1 MKKWVR
7 VLVVDD
13 CEMLYAGIRR
23 ALTCANCEII
33 GEACDGATA
42 LALIE
47 RERPDIVLLDGRLPD
62 LCGREIVEIAKARG
76 TAARFVA
83 YSAHE
88 EYDDVM
94 GMVRAG
100 AVGFVIQD
108 EAPKNLIEA
117 IETAARGG
125 TWFSQRIAKKLA
137 EWAQTTPPQAHSLSP
152 QELRVLCLMARAKS
166 DGAIIQELNISPR
179 TLRHHVRNAMDKVGV
194 DTRAKLM
201 LWALEN
207 GLGEKQSRQAQAP
220 HGSSQK

>member
-1 MKKWVR
+1 M
-7 VLVVDD
+7 
-13 CEMLYAGIRR
+13 
-23 ALTCANCEII
+23 
-33 GEACDGATA
+33 GEASDGATELHL
-42 LALIE
+42 LAHLN
-47 RERPDIVLLDGRLPD
+47 PDVMLLDCRLPD

-100 AVGFVIQD
+100 AVGFVVQD
-108 EAPKNLIEA
+108 EAANNLIEA
-117 IETAARGG
+117 IETVARGG

-137 EWAQTTPPQAHSLSP
+137 EWAHSPPAQAHEFTAH
-152 QELRVLCLMARAKS
+152 QMRVLRLIARGKT
-166 DGAIIQELNISPR
+166 DQEIITELNIAPR

-207 GLGEKQSRQAQAP
+207 GLGEKQLRQAQAP
-220 HGSSQK
+220 YGSSQK